1 MAYFQQNTP
10 PPNKVMDFSITNF
23 SGGLNNRNHVLQVN
37 ETSDVLNM
45 AFSANDIMEKR
56 FGSTALDALTMSREV
71 SFLDEFRPFNAP
83 ALLVR
88 ATNNE
93 LYFGTTRDR
102 FTLGD
107 IAGVNYAGKYFYCD
121 GRSFN
126 VYGKFPQATSG
137 SYVKVVGTPTTAY
150 RSFYIRDV
158 TPGSFT
164 PLDTTHKQ
172 GVTVYNYTT
181 GVIHYE
187 PCLLEINDT
196 SSGHSY
202 VPESPS
208 YIVVRDGRLY
218 LAGSKDNGITEAD
231 SDDTVFISDVG
242 NPYYFPVAVSLQL
255 PPNSDK
261 IVGMH
266 TFEDKLVVGR
276 SKDIYVVSGITNRT
290 DLGFDTFKLKPL
302 NVHAGFASNNAID
315 RAHNFLFFLGNDG
328 NVYLLGNVSGE
339 NDDVAT
345 QILTKNVNMF
355 NSPINILRSDLSTA
369 TSVFYQDTWY
379 LSVKDKVLVYSYR
392 SKAWS
397 VYDGL
402 NARSFYN
409 YNGVLTW
416 GNKDGKVAIPAL
428 DYLDFG
434 KPYRAHWV
442 SKQFDM
448 DNANAFKQ
456 FRELFLV
463 AHTFDNFISDVY
475 VKLEVDYADI
485 LNNSH
490 VTSSMSIWGKSVF
503 GDRMI
508 TRNTNASIPIVIGRR
523 GRTIRFTISNGFF
536 YKKTVALIANLETE
550 INPKEGDMIFVTQD
564 GSYYKYE
571 QRVWVRLDMTEL
583 NQPMRVYQVNGDY
596 ELRGKR

>member
-1 MAYFQQNTP
+1 
-10 PPNKVMDFSITNF
+10 
-23 SGGLNNRNHVLQVN
+23 
-37 ETSDVLNM
+37 
-45 AFSANDIMEKR
+45 
-56 FGSTALDALTMSREV
+56 
-71 SFLDEFRPFNAP
+71 
-83 ALLVR
+83 
-88 ATNNE
+88 
-93 LYFGTTRDR
+93 
-102 FTLGD
+102 
-107 IAGVNYAGKYFYCD
+107 
-121 GRSFN
+121 
-126 VYGKFPQATSG
+126 
-137 SYVKVVGTPTTAY
+137 
-150 RSFYIRDV
+150 
-158 TPGSFT
+158 
-164 PLDTTHKQ
+164 
-172 GVTVYNYTT
+172 
-181 GVIHYE
+181 
-187 PCLLEINDT
+187 
-196 SSGHSY
+196 
-202 VPESPS
+202 
-208 YIVVRDGRLY
+208 
-218 LAGSKDNGITEAD
+218 
-231 SDDTVFISDVG
+231 
-242 NPYYFPVAVSLQL
+242 
-255 PPNSDK
+255 
-261 IVGMH
+261 
-266 TFEDKLVVGR
+266 
-276 SKDIYVVSGITNRT
+276 
-290 DLGFDTFKLKPL
+290 
-302 NVHAGFASNNAID
+302 
-315 RAHNFLFFLGNDG
+315 
-328 NVYLLGNVSGE
+328 
-339 NDDVAT
+339 
-345 QILTKNVNMF
+345 MF